1 MCINLNITDF
11 TSELASLLESQINE
25 LQGLGLKILSI
36 TLDPADCS
44 EVPFQGSKWNY
55 ILQSPNLIN
64 AQEELQIME
73 ILDPDNVGSFKR
85 NHSGHTY
92 RFTLEVY

>member
-1 MCINLNITDF
+1 MRIHLNIEDF
-11 TSELASLLESQINE
+11 TSETASYLVSQVNE
-25 LQGLGLKILSI
+25 LQSLGLKIKSI

-44 EVPFQGSKWNY
+44 EVPFKGSKWNY
-55 ILQSPNLIN
+55 ILQSPHLIN

-73 ILDPDNVGSFKR
+73 ILDPDNAGSFKM
-85 NHSGHTY
+85 NHSGHIY

>member
-1 MCINLNITDF
+1 MRINLNISVY
-11 TSELASLLESQINE
+11 TSETVSLLDSQINE
-25 LQGLGLKILSI
+25 LQGLGLKVQSI
-36 TLDPADCS
+36 TL
-44 EVPFQGSKWNY
+44 GYKWSY

-73 ILDPDNVGSFKR
+73 ILDPDNAGSLKMD
-85 NHSGHTY
+85 HSGHTY